1 MTRNESNGQQN
12 KQSFLSHNDL
22 RLGELLQKRR
32 KELKLSLD
40 EIERDTH
47 IRSKYLKLIE
57 AGDYSALPNDVYSR
71 GYVKNYSEH
80 LGFDTKEI
88 LRLYSQERYQHAES
102 SDNTKLPARTLK
114 PIDSPTYTITPRTIL
129 VALTSLFV
137 LIMVG
142 YVGWQLS
149 QLSAP
154 PVINLTNSEKSTVNG
169 SFVIISGEVDGGSDV
184 FINDSPIL
192 TTPDGSFSE
201 RVTLVEG
208 SNQIK
213 ITAKNKFGK
222 EATKTIIVES
232 KVNSAPA
239 VAAKLKTEKFDGVE
253 VLIAVDNQAAF
264 ITIEADGQSVFKGT
278 MLPGSKQ
285 LFTAKDRIKVTT
297 SNAGSTQIRFTNS
310 IVVDYDLGVVGRQGE
325 AKQDIIFTKDT
336 ELK

>member
-1 MTRNESNGQQN
+1 MTPNESANQKNKKISLGRNG
-12 KQSFLSHNDL
+12 L

-32 KELKLSLD
+32 KELEISLD
-40 EIERDTH
+40 DIERDTH
-47 IRSKYLKLIE
+47 IRRKYLKLIE

-88 LRLYSQERYQHAES
+88 LRLYSQERHQYSES
-102 SDNTKLPARTLK
+102 SGQSRDPARTLK
-114 PIDSPTYTITPRTIL
+114 PIDSQTYTITPRSIL
-129 VALTSLFV
+129 VVLTSLFV

-149 QLSAP
+149 QLSTP
-154 PVINLTNSEKSTVNG
+154 PIISLTNQEKSVVNT
-169 SFVIISGEVDGGSDV
+169 SFVIISGEVDGGSDM

-222 EATKTIIVES
+222 ETTKTIIVES
-232 KVNSAPA
+232 KAGSAP
-239 VAAKLKTEKFDGVE
+239 VATASIKTEKFDGVE
-253 VLIAVDNQAAF
+253 VLISVSDQASF
-264 ITIEADGQSVFKGT
+264 VTVETDEQGVFKGT

-285 LFTAKDRIKVTT
+285 LFSAKERIKVTT

-310 IVVDYDLGVVGRQGE
+310 VVADQDLGAVGHQGE
-325 AKQDIIFTKDT
+325 AKQDIIFTKET
-336 ELK
+336 EVK

>member
-1 MTRNESNGQQN
+1 
-12 KQSFLSHNDL
+12 
-22 RLGELLQKRR
+22 
-32 KELKLSLD
+32 
-40 EIERDTH
+40 
-47 IRSKYLKLIE
+47 
-57 AGDYSALPNDVYSR
+57 
-71 GYVKNYSEH
+71 
-80 LGFDTKEI
+80 
-88 LRLYSQERYQHAES
+88 
-102 SDNTKLPARTLK
+102 
-114 PIDSPTYTITPRTIL
+114 
-129 VALTSLFV
+129 
-137 LIMVG
+137 MVG

>member
-1 MTRNESNGQQN
+1 MTQNESNSQQN
-12 KQSFLSHNDL
+12 KKISLGRNGL

-47 IRSKYLKLIE
+47 IRRKYLKLIE

-88 LRLYSQERYQHAES
+88 LRLYSQERHQYTES
-102 SDNTKLPARTLK
+102 SGNTKPPARTLK
-114 PIDSPTYTITPRTIL
+114 PIDSQTYTITPRSIL
-129 VALTSLFV
+129 VILTSLFV

-149 QLSAP
+149 QLSTP
-154 PVINLTNSEKSTVNG
+154 PIISLTNQEKSTVNS
-169 SFVIISGEVDGGSDV
+169 SFVIISGEVDGGSDM

-222 EATKTIIVES
+222 ETTKTIIVES
-232 KVNSAPA
+232 KASSTQAA
-239 VAAKLKTEKFDGVE
+239 AAKIKTEKFDGVE
-253 VLIAVDNQAAF
+253 VLIAVDNQTAF
-264 ITIEADGQSVFKGT
+264 ITVEADGKSVFKGT

-285 LFTAKDRIKVTT
+285 LFTAKDRITITT
-297 SNAGSTQIRFTNS
+297 SNAGSTQVRLTNS
-310 IVVDYDLGVVGRQGE
+310 VVADRDFGAVGRQGE

-336 ELK
+336 EVK